1 MEFTKQQDKPK
12 NATTT
17 AKANAQ
23 NTTADNMVKMMSGIS
38 SMQSGK
44 TGAERAQ
51 GMANLV
57 TGIMALL

>member
-1 MEFTKQQDKPK
+1 MEFTNQQNKPK

-17 AKANAQ
+17 AKANEQ
-23 NTTADNMVKMMSGIS
+23 NTTANNMINMMSGIS

-51 GMANLV
+51 GIAQLV